1 MRSRQDEGWSRR
13 EFLGGVT
20 LAATAGF
27 LGLQPRLVGA
37 EPPPETATLKLSGRR
52 GRSSSITCQAAMY
65 VAEELLRGEGFTD
78 VQYVAAAD
86 TIEAYK
92 ALAAGDVDLG
102 MGFAAPL
109 ILHVDAGDAIVFLA
123 GGHVGCFELFGSDR
137 VRALRDL
144 KGKTVAVPWLSSPQ
158 HIYLASIV
166 AYIGLDPRQDINW
179 ITRPPAEAV
188 RLFTEGTIDAFLGF
202 PPQAQEL
209 RAKQIGHVLVN
220 SMMDRPWSHY
230 FCCMP
235 IGNRE
240 FIRQH
245 PIATKRWLRALLK
258 ATDVCAR
265 EPARVVRFL
274 VDKGYTE
281 DYEYTLQALQEIP
294 YDKWREYDPE
304 DTVRFYALRLHETG
318 MITSTPQKIIAQGT
332 DWRFLNELKK
342 ELKG

>member
-1 MRSRQDEGWSRR
+1 
-13 EFLGGVT
+13 
-20 LAATAGF
+20 
-27 LGLQPRLVGA
+27 
-37 EPPPETATLKLSGRR
+37 
-52 GRSSSITCQAAMY
+52 MY
-65 VAEELLRGEGFTD
+65 VAEEFLRGEGFTD
-78 VQYVAAAD
+78 VHYVTAAD

-109 ILHVDAGDAIVFLA
+109 ILHVDAGDALVFLA
-123 GGHVGCFELFGSDR
+123 GGHVGCFELFGGDR

-144 KGKTVAVPWLSSPQ
+144 KGKTVAVPWLGSPQ
-158 HIYLASIV
+158 HLYLASIV

-179 ITRPPAEAV
+179 VTHPPAEAL
-188 RLFTEGTIDAFLGF
+188 RRFTAGTLDAFLGF

-235 IGNRE
+235 LGNRE

-245 PIATKRWLRALLK
+245 PIATKRWLRAFLK

-274 VDKGYTE
+274 ADKGYVQH
-281 DYEYTLQALQEIP
+281 YEYTLQALQEIP
-294 YDKWREYDPE
+294 YDRWREYDPE
-304 DTVRFYALRLHETG
+304 DTVRFYALRLHEAG
-318 MITSTPQKIIAQGT
+318 MITSTPQRIIAQGT
-332 DWRFLNELKK
+332 DWRFLNELKR